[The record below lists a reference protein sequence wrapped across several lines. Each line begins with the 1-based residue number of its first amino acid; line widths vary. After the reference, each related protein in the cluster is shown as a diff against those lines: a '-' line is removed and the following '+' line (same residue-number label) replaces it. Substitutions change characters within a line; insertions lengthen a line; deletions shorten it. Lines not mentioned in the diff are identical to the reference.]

1 MYIVPYFLLAR
12 FLWHSLHQR
21 PFITAE
27 FQTPTA
33 QSPAT
38 ILLLVYNHLLLVIGY
53 DVVNLSGNSP
63 IINLGGVEIILVR
76 QYVAG
81 FIYPHCKAVR
91 LFLSSSFFSSFPNS
105 KERYS

>member
-38 ILLLVYNHLLLVIGY
+38 ILLLVYLLVIGY

-63 IINLGGVEIILVR
+63 IINLGGVKIILVR

-81 FIYPHCKAVR
+81 FIYPLCKAVR

-105 KERYS
+105 REKYS